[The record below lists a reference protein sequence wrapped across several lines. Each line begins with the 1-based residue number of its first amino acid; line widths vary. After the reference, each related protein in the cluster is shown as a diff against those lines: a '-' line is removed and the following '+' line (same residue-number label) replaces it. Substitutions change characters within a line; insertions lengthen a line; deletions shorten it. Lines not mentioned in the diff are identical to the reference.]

1 MSKCVLCLGNWRKQT
16 FQAEI
21 LISELQ
27 SKLWKWHLRALSP
40 GPHHP
45 WRVRNTSRKH
55 ALLTH
60 THTDTHT
67 YTHPPS
73 ERPNPRA
80 DRSSISHRQMDT
92 LLIGVPASFVLTN
105 TMVQICFCA
114 LSLGPCCA
122 CSLKARFSS
131 KLVLLLVSGTFFFP
145 TSEINEISISHL
157 TQTDY
162 AFFFFRISDIWSNAN
177 LFSYVTFSNNWALAL
192 AEPVSI
198 ISERGK
204 VHIFTLLHVNRRDGT
219 VTRIPLLTDC
229 FWTHPETSL
238 WRLLGW

>member
-60 THTDTHT
+60 THTDTHVHT
-67 YTHPPS
+67 PPEWTPQPTCRQEQYFS
-73 ERPNPRA
+73 PSDGHLA
-80 DRSSISHRQMDT
+80 YRSSSIICPHEHNGTNLFLCAVPGSMLC
-92 LLIGVPASFVLTN
+92 LLSE
-105 TMVQICFCA
+105 
-114 LSLGPCCA
+114 
-122 CSLKARFSS
+122 
-131 KLVLLLVSGTFFFP
+131 GTFPLQAGFATCLWNIFFSYLRDKWDLHFP
-145 TSEINEISISHL
+145 LNTNWL
-157 TQTDY
+157 CLF
-162 AFFFFRISDIWSNAN
+162 FFFFRISDIWSNAN
-177 LFSYVTFSNNWALAL
+177 LFSYVTFSNNWAVAL

-204 VHIFTLLHVNRRDGT
+204 VHIFTLLHVNRR
-219 VTRIPLLTDC
+219 
-229 FWTHPETSL
+229 
-238 WRLLGW
+238 GWYSY